1 MQSSKLFEL
10 TKVSLCVAL
19 LCVSAFIVIP
29 LPFTPVMITAQT
41 LIINLLALVLRPS
54 HSAIAIAVYL
64 LLGICGIPVFSG
76 GTAGLGHLL
85 GPTGGFFFGFLAA
98 APLISWLKG
107 KNNRLHR
114 YLIATIA
121 VGIPVIDLFGAVY
134 FSLVQHVGFGAALMS
149 AVAPFVVGDVCKCV
163 AASLIAVPLNK
174 ALSRLR
180 VTA

>member
-1 MQSSKLFEL
+1 MQSSKLMEL

-29 LPFTPVMITAQT
+29 IPFTPVMITGQT
-41 LIINLLALVLRPS
+41 LIVNLVALVLRPAQ
-54 HSAIAIAVYL
+54 SAAAIAVYL
-64 LLGICGIPVFSG
+64 LLGVCGIPVFSG

-121 VGIPVIDLFGAVY
+121 VGLPVIDLLGAAY
-134 FSLVQHVGFGAALMS
+134 FSIVQHVGIGAALMG
-149 AVAPFVVGDVCKCV
+149 AVVPFLVGDVCKC
-163 AASLIAVPLNK
+163 AAAALIAVPLNK
-174 ALSRLR
+174 ALVRQK
-180 VTA
+180 AAA